1 MNFSSFSLKVLTAS
15 LVLASTTG
23 LAFAK
28 GANYKGEAVYKDQA
42 PCPAPV
48 MLKDGFYIGAEAGY
62 DSYRVRANH
71 SLSVTDP
78 VDSDVLTASSN
89 PAISATGWV
98 GGLFLGYGRYL
109 TDMFYLGGE
118 LLGTYS
124 GAESSFNNFA
134 SVLQPSGENDYFNTN
149 RKFEVNGMWGLA
161 LLPGIRLNDTSLGY
175 VRLGYSWVNVK
186 GKISATVTDVAA
198 ETSVVTN
205 TFFSRS
211 KTNTSSGFNFGL
223 GIETLLWDNW
233 SVRTEYTHYYYNS
246 ISANV
251 STSAGTISS
260 KFDPSDNQFM
270 LGINYHFA

>member
-28 GANYKGEAVYKDQA
+28 GANYKGEAVYKDAA

-62 DSYRVRANH
+62 DSYRIRATN
-71 SLSVTDP
+71 SYSATSPSGDTLSG
-78 VDSDVLTASSN
+78 SRN
-89 PAISATGWV
+89 PALSATGWV

-124 GAESSFNNFA
+124 GAESSYNIFA
-134 SVLQPSGENDYFNTN
+134 SNTDTTGEVDTFSGNT
-149 RKFEVNGMWGLA
+149 KFEVNGMWGLA

-175 VRLGYSWVNVK
+175 VRLGYSWVSVK
-186 GKISATVTDVAA
+186 GKFNGTRN
-198 ETSVVTN
+198 ETPAGGALVSQ
-205 TFFSRS
+205 TFSTS
-211 KTNTSSGFNFGL
+211 KSNTSSGFNFGL

-246 ISANV
+246 FSSNIANSITT
-251 STSAGTISS
+251 STT
-260 KFDPSDNQFM
+260 KFNPSDNQFM